1 MSILDSRFGEAYRG
15 GSDLRTAGAPHTNRR
30 VYRQNVE
37 RSASSE
43 SSIVGDQRAAREPVS
58 ALDLIDAQVAPG
70 LRAARRDFL

>member
-30 VYRQNVE
+30 VYRRNVE

-43 SSIVGDQRAAREPVS
+43 SSIVGDQRALGSQLAR
-58 ALDLIDAQVAPG
+58 LI
-70 LRAARRDFL
+70 